1 MSKIKTI
8 DMKKLIN
15 GLGINKGDIVVVDNV
30 CLICNDKYD
39 LVRVDNSYSS
49 AIPNII
55 VGMVSGKH
63 SYKIYQMQ
71 CEVLSDQEKTMLKIK
86 ENTQKIQ
93 DVQPVKV
100 KKK

>member
-15 GLGINKGDIVVVDNV
+15 GLGINKGDIVVVDNI

-39 LVRVDNSYSS
+39 LVRIDNSYNS

-71 CEVLSDQEKTMLKIK
+71 CEVLSETAQAALKQTKDIK
-86 ENTQKIQ
+86 KYKNCK
-93 DVQPVKV
+93 PVVVGK
-100 KKK
+100 

>member
-8 DMKKLIN
+8 NMKKLIN
-15 GLGINKGDIVVVDNV
+15 GLGINKGDIVVVDNI
-30 CLICNDKYD
+30 CLVCNDKYD
-39 LVRVDNSYSS
+39 LVRIDNSYNS

-71 CEVLSDQEKTMLKIK
+71 QEVLSEIAQASIKNSTNHLKEYK
-86 ENTQKIQ
+86 KCK
-93 DVQPVKV
+93 PVIVGK
-100 KKK
+100 